1 MENQETFITDINDVL
16 GSSPYSTKQ
25 EVKDDL
31 LYRMTEF
38 QEYQHKAKGEIHT
51 FSKDG
56 KSHDINESDL
66 NLKIEET
73 VNAKLKSDLDL
84 FRSSAIMNSVGQS
97 HEKMMENLSRHLA
110 TRDFKVEVQ
119 DGDYKFS
126 KGEFVEIM
134 KGSDLLAMRT
144 GFEEKSV
151 QDVPWDDLKSVG
163 INQNELKKSDVES
176 LKAGGKTE
184 MINMF
189 VDDKPANRELLKKE
203 NIDFKEDNGK
213 LSFEGKVSALKYM
226 TADNLP
232 ETKEAL
238 KKNNIDFSEQGNK
251 IKLEGVNVR
260 KALTIGLILVSPI
273 AGIALLLNAKRKEI
287 KNDMALTKSE
297 IKQLKNGDLITKT
310 TANNEKVLMQVDK
323 DTNELVRVKGKDISI
338 PNSIGGVALT
348 PVQKEALKNGK
359 EINIFNEKLQTS
371 AFVKLD
377 LNAKNGI
384 SIKDSNEQKIEANI
398 NNAKVAES
406 EIVKPDKITDAKERL
421 EYISDRGVR
430 GVHELFGFGQENRE
444 RDEFLQKHDL
454 ATRFEKYENLDNE
467 YTENSRADNHDS
479 CRNISKQMNELNAEF
494 KNVAKEQSVSLSE
507 TVIEKGNRYEEF
519 VSEVQRDNA
528 IIDKRE
534 LEFVAKKENGIP
546 SLHYLFNGD
555 NEKIE
560 AFAEKHNLTSY
571 LEKYNEQ
578 KENYLANQDKIA
590 LEFNDPS
597 KLRDLEKVEEVISG
611 ELKKIDEDF
620 RIAAKEQSIS
630 LGEPVVEKV
639 NRDEEFV
646 KTLSDRN
653 FGKLEL
659 ETFDGWMP
667 SDRTMETVQELPNLN
682 NEEKEM
688 IKNIYSH
695 TTGEEA
701 LHVKGEMLN
710 ELQRD
715 NAITDKEKLEFVAK
729 KENGI
734 VSLSYLFKGDNEK
747 IDAFVEKHNLTSH
760 YEKYNEQIK
769 GYFEK
774 ISNGNK
780 SLIDGELK
788 KINDDFKIAA
798 KEQSVKVTE
807 NVYGAS
813 YGAAYGKK
821 ETNTAKMSL

>member
-97 HEKMMENLSRHLA
+97 HEQMMENLSRHLA

-297 IKQLKNGDLITKT
+297 IRQLKNGDLITKT

-348 PVQKEALKNGK
+348 PVQKEALKNGR
-359 EINIFNEKLQTS
+359 EITIFNEKLQTS
-371 AFVKLD
+371 ALVKLD

-406 EIVKPDKITDAKERL
+406 VSVKPDKITDTKERL
-421 EYISDRGVR
+421 EYLSNQGAIGVDY
-430 GVHELFGFGQENRE
+430 LFGFAQENKE

-454 ATRFEKYENLDNE
+454 ATRYEKYTELDRD
-467 YTENSRADNHDS
+467 YSQNSMADNHDT
-479 CRNISKQMNELNAEF
+479 CRIINKEMNKLDEEF
-494 KNVAKEQSVSLSE
+494 KNTAKEQSVSLGEESMSVKPEKITDTKERLEYLSNQGIRGVYELFGSGIENEKRDEFLQKHDLATCYAKHEELDRQYSE
-507 TVIEKGNRYEEF
+507 NLRADNLDTCRMINKERNELKEEF
-519 VSEVQRDNA
+519 KN
-528 IIDKRE
+528 
-534 LEFVAKKENGIP
+534 
-546 SLHYLFNGD
+546 
-555 NEKIE
+555 
-560 AFAEKHNLTSY
+560 T
-571 LEKYNEQ
+571 
-578 KENYLANQDKIA
+578 
-590 LEFNDPS
+590 
-597 KLRDLEKVEEVISG
+597 
-611 ELKKIDEDF
+611 
-620 RIAAKEQSIS
+620 AKEQSVS

-646 KTLSDRN
+646 KNLSDRN

-798 KEQSVKVTE
+798 KEQSVKVSE